1 MTYRIESLASLALTD
16 LVGLVN
22 RAYVGYPG
30 AFSPEAPDEY
40 GAWCRAQNLDMA
52 RSVLARDVAGTPVGF
67 GLLGIRGDD
76 GWCAEFGVVPAWRR
90 RGLGRALLAALLES
104 ARGAG
109 CRRVRLEVAANNRP
123 AQQLYAQGGF
133 RRGRVLHSY
142 SGTPGALGLHRASM
156 PPDFQVAP
164 SVIADLIRFPELA
177 PEPPPAWD
185 HELATLLAEGGQTW
199 IATRAGQP
207 CGLLHATAPDG
218 GDLQIRRLLVTPG
231 DMETVRVLLAVA
243 TGHLAA
249 TPGNPQH
256 TRGILRA
263 SAIRNLQYERLLIA
277 YVAEDSLLYT
287 LLPRLGFQELEA
299 DWEMEWT
306 GP

>member
-1 MTYRIESLASLALTD
+1 MTYHIESLATLALTD
-16 LVGLVN
+16 LVDLVN

-30 AFSPEAPDEY
+30 AFSPEEPEEY
-40 GAWCRAQNLDMA
+40 GAWGRAQNLDMA
-52 RSVLARDVAGTPVGF
+52 RSVLARDAAGTPIGF
-67 GLLGIRGDD
+67 GLLGIRGTE

-90 RGLGRALLAALLES
+90 RGLGRALLIALLES
-104 ARGAG
+104 ARAAG

-133 RRGRVLHSY
+133 RLGRVLHSY
-142 SGTPGALGLHRASM
+142 SGTPGALGLRRAAQ
-156 PPDFQVAP
+156 PPDLQITP
-164 SVIADLIRFPELA
+164 GEIAGLLRFPALA

-199 IATRAGQP
+199 IATRTGQP
-207 CGLLHATAPDG
+207 GGLLHATAPDA

-231 DMETVRVLLAVA
+231 DMTTARGLLAVA
-243 TGHLAA
+243 AGIH
-249 TPGNPQH
+249 NPQGEPYGLPQSA
-256 TRGILRA
+256 TRNPQ
-263 SAIRNLQYERLLIA
+263 SERLLVA
-277 YVAEDSLLYT
+277 YVAEASPLYT

-306 GP
+306 APL